1 MDDQKATVYLPAKVC
16 CGKRPQ
22 HLRGYSVAI
31 YGIIIGILSQLMWH
45 IKCCGLLSQQT
56 AVASAGHEYAS

>member
-16 CGKRPQ
+16 CGKRSQ

-31 YGIIIGILSQLMWH
+31 YGIFWLQKIVVV
-45 IKCCGLLSQQT
+45 K
-56 AVASAGHEYAS
+56 GHNI